1 MERGERSGN
10 DVLLLLEKCGDRSKY
25 VCEFPNM
32 LNWLEKHDIPY
43 CIDMLSKR
51 FVYAQI
57 AGSIITKMKTFKQP
71 PVTVLEMIP
80 EDYHSSGTLI
90 TYRQHAPFR
99 GRESGGLQKCPNCGA
114 DAETLIVRSQTR
126 VYHKC
131 RECCALIE
139 TADGSPFL

>member
-1 MERGERSGN
+1 
-10 DVLLLLEKCGDRSKY
+10 
-25 VCEFPNM
+25 
-32 LNWLEKHDIPY
+32 
-43 CIDMLSKR
+43 
-51 FVYAQI
+51 
-57 AGSIITKMKTFKQP
+57 
-71 PVTVLEMIP
+71 MIP